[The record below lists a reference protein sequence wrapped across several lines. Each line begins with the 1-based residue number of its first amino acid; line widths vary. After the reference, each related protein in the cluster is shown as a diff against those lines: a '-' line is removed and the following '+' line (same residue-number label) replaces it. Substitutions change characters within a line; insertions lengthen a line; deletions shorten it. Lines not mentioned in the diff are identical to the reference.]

1 MEKKKFYITTPIYYP
16 SDKLHIGHSYCTV
29 ATDAIARYKRL
40 QGFDVMFLTGTD
52 EHGQKIE
59 TKAEEAGMT
68 PQQFV
73 DNIVSYRILVINPG
87 STSTK
92 IGVFEDETL
101 LFDKTLRHSAE
112 DIAQFNTIPA
122 QKDWRRDLVMKAL
135 REQGF
140 DPRTL
145 SAVSGRG
152 GLLRPIRGG
161 TYAVNDN
168 LVRDCTIGIQGQH
181 ASNLGGLIA
190 REIGDELGIPS
201 YIVDPVVVDE
211 LADVARYAGH
221 PLFQRVSIFHA
232 LNQKAVAKR
241 FAKEHGKKYEDLNL
255 IVCHMGGGCSIGAH
269 VKGSVVDTQNA
280 LDGEGPFSPERSG
293 TLPTGQLVKLCCS
306 GKYTEAELNRMLS
319 GRGGLVAY
327 TGSNDMRYLLAQAE
341 HDKKIAGVVDAFHY
355 QIGKEIGAMAAVMH
369 GKVDQIIFTGGIAY
383 GKETIDAISEM
394 VSWIAPITV
403 YPGED
408 ELLALAQGAL
418 RVLKGEE
425 KAQEYRRPRPEDNN

>member
-1 MEKKKFYITTPIYYP
+1 
-16 SDKLHIGHSYCTV
+16 
-29 ATDAIARYKRL
+29 
-40 QGFDVMFLTGTD
+40 
-52 EHGQKIE
+52 
-59 TKAEEAGMT
+59 MT
-68 PQQFV
+68 
-73 DNIVSYRILVINPG
+73 
-87 STSTK
+87 
-92 IGVFEDETL
+92 
-101 LFDKTLRHSAE
+101 
-112 DIAQFNTIPA
+112 
-122 QKDWRRDLVMKAL
+122 AL
-135 REQGF
+135 REEGF
-140 DPRTL
+140 DSRTL

-168 LVRDCTIGIQGQH
+168 LVRDCTIGVQGQH

-327 TGSNDMRYLLAQAE
+327 TGSNDMRYLLAEAE

-355 QIGKEIGAMAAVMH
+355 QIGKEIGSMAAVMH

-425 KAQEYRRPRPEDNN
+425 KAKEYRRPRPEDDN